1 MRPEMEFGWTAE
13 QLEYR
18 AHVRAALAELL
29 PPDWERVYVPQSYA
43 SDALIDFS
51 RTFCA
56 QLAARGLLV
65 PHWPKRYGGN
75 DADDWQ
81 HFILGEEMKAAGE
94 PRGPQ
99 YMNVNWIGPTIM
111 RFGSDEQRREHLLGI
126 ASGKV
131 IWCQGFSEPGA
142 GTDLA
147 ALKTRAEKCRDHY
160 LINGSKIW
168 TSYARKADWCFLLAR
183 TGSGRKDVSVFLVP
197 MSTPGISVSS
207 FPGLIKDGH
216 LNEVFF
222 TDLKVPFSSRLG
234 EEGAGWSVIT
244 YALAYERVGVARYH
258 AGLEALDR
266 AIRQLK
272 AENRFDDPVMQSRA
286 GAIVSKFEAAR
297 LLTYRVVDQ
306 RVHRIPDTTE
316 ANLCRIAALE
326 AVEELMD
333 FLVQYVPDCLTD
345 GDALLQDYYRINIP
359 AGITGGTNE
368 LQLDL
373 VARRGLGMASRK

>member
-1 MRPEMEFGWTAE
+1 MEYGWTSGQVE
-13 QLEYR
+13 FRER
-18 AHVRAALAELL
+18 VRLALDELL
-29 PPDWERVYVPQSYA
+29 PADWDEVYVPQSYA
-43 SDALIDFS
+43 SDLQVEFS

-56 QLAARGLLV
+56 QLAERGLLV
-65 PHWPKRYGGN
+65 PHWPKQYGGS

-99 YMNVNWIGPTIM
+99 YMNVNWIGPAIM
-111 RFGSDEQRREHLLGI
+111 RYGSEAQRREHLLGI
-126 ASGKV
+126 SSGKI
-131 IWCQGFSEPGA
+131 IWCQGFSEPSA

-147 ALKTRAEKCRDHY
+147 ALKARAENLGDRY

-183 TGSGRKDVSVFLVP
+183 TGAGRKDISVFLLP
-197 MSTPGISVSS
+197 MTTRGISVTS

-222 TDLKVPFSSRLG
+222 SDVEVPVSARLG
-234 EEGAGWSVIT
+234 DENAGWKIIT
-244 YALAYERVGVARYH
+244 YALSYERVGVARYH
-258 AGLEALDR
+258 AGLEALDL
-266 AIRQLK
+266 AIARLK
-272 AENRFDDPVMQSRA
+272 KDNRFDDPVVRSRA
-286 GAIVSKFEAAR
+286 GMIASKFEAAR

-306 RVHRIPDTTE
+306 RVHRIADTSE
-316 ANLCRIAALE
+316 ANLCRIASLD
-326 AVEELMD
+326 AVEDLMD
-333 FLVQYVPDCLTD
+333 FLVQYVPACLTG
-345 GDALLQDYYRINIP
+345 GDALLEDYYRINIP

-373 VARRGLGMASRK
+373 VARRGLGMGGK

>member
-1 MRPEMEFGWTAE
+1 MEFSWTTR
-13 QLEYR
+13 QLEFR
-18 AHVRAALAELL
+18 EHVRKALDELL
-29 PPDWERVYVPQSYA
+29 PRDWDEVYVPQSYA
-43 SDALIDFS
+43 SDAQVEFS

-56 QLAARGLLV
+56 ELAKRGLLV
-65 PHWPKRYGGN
+65 PHWPKKFGGN

-99 YMNVNWIGPTIM
+99 YMNVNWIGPVMM
-111 RFGSDEQRREHLLGI
+111 RYGSEEHQREHLQGI

-147 ALKTRAEKCRDHY
+147 SLKTRAENRGDHY
-160 LINGSKIW
+160 VINGSKIW

-183 TGSGRKDVSVFLVP
+183 TGPGRKEISVFVLP
-197 MSTPGISVSS
+197 METPGISVTS

-222 TDLKVPFSSRLG
+222 TDVKVPVTARLG
-234 EEGAGWSVIT
+234 QEGEGWKIIT
-244 YALAYERVGVARYH
+244 YALSYERVGVARYH
-258 AGLEALDR
+258 AGLEALNL
-266 AIRQLK
+266 AIEQLK
-272 AENRFDDPVMQSRA
+272 KENRYDDPVMQSRA
-286 GAIVSKFEAAR
+286 GIIAAQFEAAR

-306 RVHRIPDTTE
+306 RVHKIPDTSE
-316 ANLCRIAALE
+316 ANLCRVASLE
-326 AVEELMD
+326 AVEDLMD
-333 FLVQYVPDCLTD
+333 FLVQYVPESLA
-345 GDALLQDYYRINIP
+345 GGNALLEDYYRINIP

-373 VARRGLGMASRK
+373 VARRGLAMPGRA

>member
-1 MRPEMEFGWTAE
+1 MEYGWTKDQVKFRE
-13 QLEYR
+13 R
-18 AHVRAALAELL
+18 VRAAVDELL
-29 PPDWERVYVPQSYA
+29 PPDWDEVFVPQSYA
-43 SDALIDFS
+43 SDAQVEFS
-51 RTFCA
+51 RIFCA
-56 QLAARGLLV
+56 NLAERGLLV
-65 PHWPKRYGGN
+65 PHWPKQYGGN

-111 RFGSDEQRREHLLGI
+111 RYGSEAQRREHLLGI
-126 ASGKV
+126 SSGKI

-147 ALKTRAEKCRDHY
+147 ALRTRAENRGDHY

-183 TGSGRKDVSVFLVP
+183 TGTGRKEISVFLLP
-197 MSTPGISVSS
+197 MTTPGISVTS

-222 TDLKVPFSSRLG
+222 SDVEVPVSMRLG
-234 EEGAGWSVIT
+234 DEGAGWKIIT
-244 YALAYERVGVARYH
+244 YALSYERVGVARYH
-258 AGLEALDR
+258 AGLEALNL
-266 AIRQLK
+266 AVAQLK
-272 AENRFDDPVMQSRA
+272 KDNRFDDPVMQSRA
-286 GAIVSKFEAAR
+286 GMITSKFEAAR
-297 LLTYRVVDQ
+297 LMTYRVVDQ
-306 RVHRIPDTTE
+306 RVHRVPDTAE
-316 ANLCRIAALE
+316 ANLCRIASLE
-326 AVEELMD
+326 AVEDLMD
-333 FLVQYVPDCLTD
+333 FLVQYVPDCLAG
-345 GDALLQDYYRINIP
+345 GDPLLEDFYRINIP

-373 VARRGLGMASRK
+373 VARRGLGMPSGK